1 MHSRLVHTAL
11 EQYLVEKQKFSHTY
25 SSNYFDTAAAIIEV
39 APPLFLKPHKK
50 QEASGLPAYMASGR
64 LVYHNNAFSLT
75 G

>member
-1 MHSRLVHTAL
+1 MRRRRSGINPRG
-11 EQYLVEKQKFSHTY
+11 
-25 SSNYFDTAAAIIEV
+25 TAAEIIEV